1 MGMPS
6 WGPAVHPLQTGP
18 GRREVK
24 GGRAQAPGVVGQMVA
39 VAEWPP
45 LLPGSSTPPPP

>member
-1 MGMPS
+1 MPS
-6 WGPAVHPLQTGP
+6 WGLAVRPLQTGP

-24 GGRAQAPGVVGQMVA
+24 GGRAQAPDMVGQMVA

-45 LLPGSSTPPPP
+45 LLPGSLEASPP